1 MIKRSTTQNQR
12 ALAPQARKLRRSL
25 RISSGSAK
33 NRRLKV
39 PNIEGMRAVQ
49 EKARHSIFSSI
60 GERIEG
66 STCLDLF
73 AGSGVMGIEALSRG
87 AKSCDFVDENPVA
100 VRVIIENIR
109 NCGFDNETAQSNLSF
124 DVCRS
129 QSVKFIA
136 NNNKKYD
143 FIFVDPFYEDFSH
156 RFLVKNLGEVLNKN
170 GLIFFLHR
178 KDLNIKSLLEGSD
191 LKLESERHFGK
202 SFISVLNLTTS

>member
-1 MIKRSTTQNQR
+1 MH
-12 ALAPQARKLRRSL
+12 L

-60 GERIEG
+60 GNRLDN
-66 STCLDLF
+66 SSCLDLF

-87 AKSCDFVDENPVA
+87 AKSCDFVDENPLA
-100 VRVIIENIR
+100 IGAIIENTKLCEPSLLQTG
-109 NCGFDNETAQSNLSF
+109 NPSF
-124 DVCRS
+124 DIYRS

-136 NNNKKYD
+136 NNDKKYD
-143 FIFVDPFYEDFSH
+143 FIFVDPFYEDRSH
-156 RFLVKNLGEVLNKN
+156 KFLIKCLGDVLNKN
-170 GLIFFLHR
+170 GLIFFLHG
-178 KDLNIKSLLEGSD
+178 KDLDIKSLLEGSA

-202 SFISVLNLTTS
+202 SFISILNLTTS

>member
-1 MIKRSTTQNQR
+1 M
-12 ALAPQARKLRRSL
+12 L

-39 PNIEGMRAVQ
+39 PDIEGMRAVQ

-60 GERIEG
+60 GDRLENSI
-66 STCLDLF
+66 CLDLF

-87 AKSCDFVDENPVA
+87 AGSCDFVDENPLA
-100 VRVIIENIR
+100 IRAIIENIE
-109 NCGFDNETAQSNLSF
+109 NCGFDNETISAKISF
-124 DVCRS
+124 EVYRS

-136 NNNKKYD
+136 NNDMKYD
-143 FIFVDPFYEDFSH
+143 FIFVDPFYEDRSH
-156 RFLVKNLGEVLNKN
+156 KFLIKNLGEVLNKN
-170 GLIFFLHR
+170 GLIFFLHG
-178 KDLNIKSLLEGSD
+178 KDLDIKSLLEGSS